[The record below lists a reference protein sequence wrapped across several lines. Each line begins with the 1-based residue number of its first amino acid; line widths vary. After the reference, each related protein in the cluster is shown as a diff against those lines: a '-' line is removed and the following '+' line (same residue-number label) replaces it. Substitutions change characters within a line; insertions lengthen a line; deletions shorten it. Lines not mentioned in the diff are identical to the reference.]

1 MTQKKPLPTLSMYTI
16 TATLFT
22 HMESSILEKVGP
34 QAKPLIA
41 KGVENFGW
49 HRASQ
54 ISQQATAEGT
64 THRLSYYISDQASA
78 AESETENGTIYAW
91 MAQLFAEV
99 TKQVVDQYGDRG
111 KEAVREAVRKF
122 GEERGEGI
130 AHRAAHL
137 GFQNTIDHYLS
148 NYDMGRSELFEFEN
162 VFTENNIEQT
172 FTKCPFGEQWVE
184 DGMGEYGIL
193 YCEMIDPSVAK
204 GFNSDFEVT
213 HDQYVIHE
221 GVCHFH
227 FSMNKKEGNK

>member
-1 MTQKKPLPTLSMYTI
+1 
-16 TATLFT
+16 
-22 HMESSILEKVGP
+22 MESTIIEQIGQ
-34 QAKPLIA
+34 QAKPYIT
-41 KGVENFGW
+41 KGIRQFGW
-49 HRASQ
+49 DRARK
-54 ISQQATAEGT
+54 ISNQATEEGT
-64 THRLSYYISDQASA
+64 AHRLNDYLLSDPR
-78 AESETENGTIYAW
+78 AEDVDEQGTIYAW

-99 TKQVVDQYGDRG
+99 TKQVVDQYGDSG
-111 KEAVREAVRKF
+111 KDAVREAVRRF

-137 GFQNTIDHYLS
+137 GFPNTIQHYLS

-162 VFTENNIEQT
+162 VLTENNIEQT

-193 YCEMIDPSVAK
+193 YCEMIDPAVAK
-204 GFNSDFEVT
+204 GFNSDFEVE

-227 FSMNKKEGNK
+227 FSMNKKEGKQL